1 MNKKYVKPAMA
12 IEAIETESMM
22 IASSIVY
29 GEKNYDK
36 SLSVDSKGR
45 EEIWEEDTDLW
56 GNDCWTRVE

>member
-12 IEAIETESMM
+12 IEAIETESM
-22 IASSIVY
+22 IAASIVF
-29 GEKNYDK
+29 GENTYK
-36 SLSVDSKGR
+36 SGVAVDSKDR